1 MPKIEIAIKDAIRRG
16 AGRQIRQATT
26 PLRREVRRL
35 RRIVASLRKD
45 LIALKA
51 TAILWERSAQQTPW
65 SATVSEEAAKA
76 ARLSPRL
83 IQKLRARLGVSQA
96 ALGRLVGA
104 HRGVGGAMGTRPR
117 LTRRRAAKGCD
128 RTPGAWSPGGEASA
142 GGDAEAAGEASPA
155 SRSVRSAPPSPTE
168 HANTANR
175 KAGIGQVRCSASNPY
190 TLSFIKPRSEPGRS
204 SPRPA
209 GSLVQHPGRLSS
221 PPTGAIRPSPSL

>member
-1 MPKIEIAIKDAIRRG
+1 MPKIEIAVEDAIRRG

-65 SATVSEEAAKA
+65 SATVSERRRRRPLGCRRDSRIPRPSRGESGRAGA
-76 ARLSPRL
+76 AR
-83 IQKLRARLGVSQA
+83 
-96 ALGRLVGA
+96 GA